1 MFEIEY
7 REDRPAGWVSW
18 GKVPARARPRGV
30 EDPFCGGMVWKES
43 VNPGAVSKVMEE
55 RKGARPTGVPFAKTV
70 ASVTR
75 KFSTLTGTLA
85 GEAGVLERTQ
95 EAPVRAA
102 VPWEACTSST
112 ASPPQS
118 PT

>member
-55 RKGARPTGVPFAKTV
+55 RKGARPTGAPVAKAA
-70 ASVTR
+70 ASGPRKCSTFTR
-75 KFSTLTGTLA
+75 TWG
-85 GEAGVLERTQ
+85 GEAGVREPTQ

-112 ASPPQS
+112 
-118 PT
+118 